1 MVAVMVL
8 EGPAAG
14 PSPSVERRVVLDETA
29 LAARTLEVTAVD
41 VLEALDRKAAV
52 SILTRG
58 PSHVVSGAAVSREVL
73 G

>member
-1 MVAVMVL
+1 
-8 EGPAAG
+8 
-14 PSPSVERRVVLDETA
+14 VVLDETA

-41 VLEALDRKAAV
+41 VLEALERKAAV